1 MIRRPFGRDASSST
15 ASTIGIFRLID
26 PRRALVESDGGTV
39 RAGCGSGGR
48 SCSFRRLS
56 RVPAWP
62 VVSTLTRTFRMSL
75 DKATV
80 ARVATL
86 ARIKVPDAD
95 LDKMAGELQG
105 IMTWIEQLAEV
116 NTDGVEPMTSVVG
129 HVLNQR
135 NDVVNDGGYAEA
147 ITQNAPERVQL
158 GDGAFFVVNKV
169 IE

>member
-1 MIRRPFGRDASSST
+1 
-15 ASTIGIFRLID
+15 
-26 PRRALVESDGGTV
+26 
-39 RAGCGSGGR
+39 
-48 SCSFRRLS
+48 
-56 RVPAWP
+56 
-62 VVSTLTRTFRMSL
+62 MSL

-95 LDKMAGELQG
+95 LDRMAGELQG
-105 IMTWIEQLAEV
+105 IMTWIEQLGEV
-116 NTDGVEPMTSVVG
+116 KTDGVEPMTSVVA

-147 ITQNAPERVQL
+147 VTQNAPERVQL